1 MKAAVLNEFGAA
13 LTLEERPT
21 PVAGDDEV
29 LIRLEACGV
38 CHSDLH
44 IIDGDQPA
52 FRAATRPRLIPGH
65 EVVGRIVEKGK
76 AVSHLEIG
84 QRVGVAWLYQSCGA
98 CEQCREGRENLCR
111 KGVITGLM
119 VDGGYAEFM
128 VAKASHAIP
137 VPEALGPEEAAPL
150 FCAGVTVHRALK
162 NAGTAPGQRV
172 AVIGIGGL
180 GHLAVQIARAMGAEV
195 IGLDV
200 SWEKLALATELGAS
214 QAADSGDPGALKA
227 LAKAGGVH
235 VAIVTSA
242 AKAAFDAAMVV
253 LRPAGTLAVVG
264 LPVQPLTF
272 AALALVGRE
281 IRVIGSAVG
290 TRDDLRAVLALAAV
304 GKLRCRTEPQPLDQ
318 INHVL
323 DRMRGGGIYGRV
335 VLRYE
340 DAHSLG

>member
-65 EVVGRIVEKGK
+65 EAVGRIVAKGK

-98 CEQCREGRENLCR
+98 CEQCCEGRENLCR
-111 KGVITGLM
+111 KSVITGLM

-128 VAKASHAIP
+128 LAKASHAIP
-137 VPEALGPEEAAPL
+137 IPDALGPEEAAPL
-150 FCAGVTVHRALK
+150 FCAGVTVYRALK

-172 AVIGIGGL
+172 AVIGVGGL

-200 SWEKLALATELGAS
+200 SREKLALATELGAS
-214 QAADSGDPGALKA
+214 QAVDSADPGALKA

-272 AALALVGRE
+272 AALALVARE

-290 TRDDLRAVLALAAV
+290 TRDDLHAVLALAAE

-340 DAHSLG
+340 DAHSPG